1 MADWGNIKSEH
12 IIKAIRKFDKEQ
24 PKVPS
29 SRNTFLKFEGKLYPA
44 KHIRGMAYELAN
56 SVKISK
62 YDYHGGIQTV
72 KFFNNLGFDVIYNGE
87 LKSGLKNISNV
98 EDIGNKDLSNIKS
111 DDIKV
116 KPVMWGFKK
125 DIDGKMYV
133 ADVSDDSLG
142 NTSAS
147 NDSSNAKS
155 DTAKPIVWGFKK
167 NADGKMCVADV
178 SDSSVRNTSVVKV
191 KNNKKENKIITNVSQ
206 KIKITSKHVVEQKN
220 AFQAILNKVFN
231 GDVICEKGYPWMKT
245 PGAEKDNIYKKLI
258 KNIHNYRG
266 DSKFAK
272 ENYKLKCDFVCDSKR
287 VIFEYDERQHF
298 SMARK
303 IALESYVDTVD
314 MYYDA
319 QLWIKACGDINAKDN
334 SPINRDE
341 VRAFYD
347 SVRDIEAAKNGY
359 YLIRIMH
366 GAFDWS
372 SEGAVDYL
380 KKILEDNNII
390 RF

>member
-1 MADWGNIKSEH
+1 MSNWGNIKSEH
-12 IIKAIRKFDKEQ
+12 IIEAIRKFDREQ

-44 KHIRGMAYELAN
+44 KHIRGMAYKIAN
-56 SVKISK
+56 KVEISK
-62 YDYHGGIQTV
+62 EDYHGGIQTV
-72 KFFNNLGFDVIYNGE
+72 KFFNNLGFDVMHDGE
-87 LKSGLKNISNV
+87 LRAGLNGVSNGTGIA
-98 EDIGNKDLSNIKS
+98 DKDPSHTKS
-111 DDIKV
+111 DNTV
-116 KPVMWGFKK
+116 PV
-125 DIDGKMYV
+125 I
-133 ADVSDDSLG
+133 
-142 NTSAS
+142 
-147 NDSSNAKS
+147 
-155 DTAKPIVWGFKK
+155 WGFKK
-167 NADGKMCVADV
+167 NTDGKMCVADV
-178 SDSSVRNTSVVKV
+178 SNSSIRNTPVAKANVKD
-191 KNNKKENKIITNVSQ
+191 NTKENKTITNVSQ

-220 AFQAILNKVFN
+220 AFQAVLNKVFN

-245 PGAEKDNIYKKLI
+245 PGAEKDKIYKKLI
-258 KNIHNYRG
+258 KDIHNYRG

-303 IALESYVDTVD
+303 IALESYVDSVD

-334 SPINRDE
+334 SPVNRDE

-347 SVRDIEAAKNGY
+347 SVRDIEATKNGY

-366 GAFDWS
+366 GGFDWS
-372 SEGAVDYL
+372 REEAVDYVKVIL
-380 KKILEDNNII
+380 KDNNII
-390 RF
+390 L